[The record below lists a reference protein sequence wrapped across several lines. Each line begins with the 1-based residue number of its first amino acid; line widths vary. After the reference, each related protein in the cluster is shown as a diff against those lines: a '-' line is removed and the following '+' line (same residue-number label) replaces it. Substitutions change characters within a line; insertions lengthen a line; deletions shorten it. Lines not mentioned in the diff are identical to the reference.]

1 MSKGILLVAVLEVD
15 SEFFKDKDYRIN
27 IKSDDAS
34 YTHFVA
40 KGNQSKTFGKN
51 YTPFPL
57 TNNLEIKL
65 FENE

>member
-1 MSKGILLVAVLEVD
+1 MSKGILLVTVLEVD
-15 SEFFKDKDYRIN
+15 SDYFKDKDYRIN

-34 YTHFVA
+34 YTYFVA
-40 KGNQSKTFGKN
+40 KGNQCQSFGKNN

-65 FENE
+65 Y